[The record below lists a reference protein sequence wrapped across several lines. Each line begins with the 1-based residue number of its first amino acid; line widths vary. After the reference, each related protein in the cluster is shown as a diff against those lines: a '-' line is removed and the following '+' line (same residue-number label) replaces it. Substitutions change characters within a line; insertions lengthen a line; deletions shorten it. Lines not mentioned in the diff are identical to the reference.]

1 MGQPEIFSKL
11 AQALDEDITT
21 EAQVVYILSRLR
33 KYLEITGQK
42 KTYKDLNFYCNW
54 ALHSK
59 LERTEPVADALREFL
74 QGTDGGKFLS
84 FDYLIEDLKKFIDK
98 HGLPRK
104 ILEDNANF
112 LRFIN
117 LLVGIYSD
125 TPLTVT
131 PEDTRTIT
139 IEKPDAMLDKYPFAL
154 SYKIS

>member
-59 LERTEPVADALREFL
+59 LERTEPVAEALL
-74 QGTDGGKFLS
+74 DYLHCTDG
-84 FDYLIEDLKKFIDK
+84 
-98 HGLPRK
+98 
-104 ILEDNANF
+104 A
-112 LRFIN
+112 
-117 LLVGIYSD
+117 
-125 TPLTVT
+125 
-131 PEDTRTIT
+131 
-139 IEKPDAMLDKYPFAL
+139 KY
-154 SYKIS
+154 